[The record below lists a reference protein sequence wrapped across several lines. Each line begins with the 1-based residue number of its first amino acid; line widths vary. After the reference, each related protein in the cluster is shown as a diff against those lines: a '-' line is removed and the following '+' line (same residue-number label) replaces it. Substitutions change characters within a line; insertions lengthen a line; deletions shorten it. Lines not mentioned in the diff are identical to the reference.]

1 MKTLRVEGWRGINHS
16 YAIVNQWQLLEL
28 SKRPLDLCHVDRPF
42 FNAGWNPGRN
52 GSGFD
57 EAQQRLIAGIRS
69 PRPGERADIAY
80 RITFPFDL
88 SSCDAGRLFI
98 FGTAEYQH
106 TDRMFAGG
114 DVRQAIAD
122 ERLSIVTPSHWSK
135 VGFVNTGFD
144 PARVHV
150 VAHGIDPATFHPID
164 RKRRK
169 TMRNLMRVRNDDF
182 VLLSVGAM
190 TENKGIDLLLTA
202 FARLRQKH
210 RHLKLVLKDQ
220 SNLYGLTADTI
231 LAALGSS
238 AQASLFT
245 EDVVASIIFVSH
257 NLSVADL
264 AALYGS
270 VDCYVSPYR
279 AEGFN
284 LTPLEA
290 AACGVPVVL
299 TRGGSTDDYFD
310 PAIGLQVDS
319 RVVQAGH
326 RTWLEPD
333 PESLHDALSRVIDG
347 KRRFDAAATSAAVHA
362 RFAWSRVTG
371 ELVQVLGL

>member
-28 SKRPLDLCHVDRPF
+28 CKRPVDLCHVDRPF

-150 VAHGIDPATFHPID
+150 VAHGIDPATFRPID

>member
-28 SKRPLDLCHVDRPF
+28 CRLPVELCHVDRPF
-42 FNAGWNPGRN
+42 FNAAWNPGRN
-52 GSGFD
+52 GSGLSD
-57 EAQQRLIAGIRS
+57 AQQRQIASIRG

-80 RITFPFDL
+80 RIAFPFDL
-88 SSCDAGRLFI
+88 SACDADRLFV

-106 TDRMFAGG
+106 TTDMFAGG
-114 DVRQAIAD
+114 DLQQSIAD
-122 ERLSIVTPSHWSK
+122 ERLSIVTPSHWSAA
-135 VGFVNTGFD
+135 GFLKTGFD

-150 VAHGIDPATFHPID
+150 VAHGIDPATFRPID

-220 SNLYGLTADTI
+220 SNLYGLTADRI
-231 LAALGSS
+231 LATLGAS
-238 AQASLFT
+238 AQGNLFT

-270 VDCYVSPYR
+270 VDCYVSPYK

-290 AACGVPVVL
+290 AGCGVPVVV
-299 TRGGSTDDYFD
+299 TRGGSTDDYFE

-319 RVVQAGH
+319 TLMQSGN

-333 PESLHDALSRVIDG
+333 PESLHDALARVIEG
-347 KRRFDAAATSAAVHA
+347 RRRFEAAAVSAAVHA
-362 RFAWSRVTG
+362 RFTWSKVTG
-371 ELVQVLGL
+371 DLGQVLGL